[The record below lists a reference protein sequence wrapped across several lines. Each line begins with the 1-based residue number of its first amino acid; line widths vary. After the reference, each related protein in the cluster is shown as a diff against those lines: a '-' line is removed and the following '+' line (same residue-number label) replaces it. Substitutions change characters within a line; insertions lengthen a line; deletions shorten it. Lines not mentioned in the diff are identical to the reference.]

1 MLKALKMKIATNRIK
16 NKSKNTRA
24 KSTRVAG
31 KNNQR
36 FWAKVL
42 NVIYAPFR
50 FIGRIFT
57 KLWLW
62 IRSLDVI
69 GLVNMTLLSA
79 IIVLFSMLILDMTIC
94 NKKPVI
100 IIAKNDIEQFNK
112 TDIKNNQEKQITQ
125 QVAQTTLP
133 IKRDANRKYTQK
145 TVTTTHVEKCAVTER
160 QTARVKNTLYGDIII
175 DSRGAAAVLKDG
187 DSIKGNLFIQNM
199 RKYTLP
205 CGMYIDGDLF
215 LRDVNM
221 LQFCGDFTVTGNIYV
236 SPRSSFGPIPRTARL
251 GGQVIL

>member
-1 MLKALKMKIATNRIK
+1 MLKALKMKMATNRLK
-16 NKSKNTRA
+16 TKSKTTRNKNA
-24 KSTRVAG
+24 RSAG
-31 KNNQR
+31 EQTQG
-36 FWAKVL
+36 FWTSVL

-57 KLWLW
+57 KLWSW

-69 GLVNMTLLSA
+69 GLVNMTLLTA
-79 IIVLFSMLILDMTIC
+79 IIVLFSMLILDMTMC

-100 IIAKNDIEQFNK
+100 IIAKNDIEQFNNANSASEQNAK
-112 TDIKNNQEKQITQ
+112 IAEAK
-125 QVAQTTLP
+125 QTTLP

-145 TVTTTHVEKCAVTER
+145 TITAVHVEKCEVTER

-175 DSRGAAAVLKDG
+175 DSRGAAAILKDG